1 VLVVRSTRVVLPEGE
16 HPASIFIAGDVIDRI
31 AGYGSP
37 APAGAVVFDAANL
50 VVSPGL
56 VDTHVHVNEPGRT
69 EWEGFDTATRAA
81 AAGGVTTIV
90 DMPLNSVPATTN
102 VRALHAKVEA
112 AVAQSHVDVGFW
124 GGVVPGND
132 AELDGLVD
140 AGVRG
145 FKCFLVPSGIDEF
158 LPVDEAELRRALPVL
173 ARRRMPLLVH
183 AELPHLAG
191 GGVRSGECAA
201 AAGGSPRSATLP
213 PQPYATYLAT
223 RPPVMEREAIRLVI
237 RLASEFGV
245 ATHIVHVSSAEGVEA
260 IAGAKARR
268 VPVTAETCP
277 HYLTFAAEEIPDGA
291 TELKCAP
298 PIRSAS
304 HRDALW
310 NGLASG
316 ALDLVAS
323 DHSPSPPAM
332 KTPGDFTRAWGGI
345 PSLELA
351 LAAVW
356 TGARARGAAAADLAR
371 WLSAAPAA
379 LAGLTHRKGR
389 IEAGL
394 DADLVVW
401 DPDTS
406 FVVNPER
413 LQQRHKATPYGG
425 RRLFGVVHTTF
436 VRGGRVWEQQRL
448 ARAHG
453 GKLL

>member
-1 VLVVRSTRVVLPEGE
+1 
-16 HPASIFIAGDVIDRI
+16 
-31 AGYGSP
+31 
-37 APAGAVVFDAANL
+37 
-50 VVSPGL
+50 
-56 VDTHVHVNEPGRT
+56 
-69 EWEGFDTATRAA
+69 
-81 AAGGVTTIV
+81 
-90 DMPLNSVPATTN
+90 
-102 VRALHAKVEA
+102 
-112 AVAQSHVDVGFW
+112 
-124 GGVVPGND
+124 
-132 AELDGLVD
+132 
-140 AGVRG
+140 
-145 FKCFLVPSGIDEF
+145 
-158 LPVDEAELRRALPVL
+158 
-173 ARRRMPLLVH
+173 
-183 AELPHLAG
+183 
-191 GGVRSGECAA
+191 
-201 AAGGSPRSATLP
+201 
-213 PQPYATYLAT
+213 
-223 RPPVMEREAIRLVI
+223 MEREAIRLMI

-245 ATHIVHVSSAEGVEA
+245 TIHIVHVSSAEGVEA
-260 IAGAKARR
+260 IAGAKAGR

-277 HYLTFAAEEIPDGA
+277 HYLTFAAGEIPDGA
-291 TELKCAP
+291 TEFKCAP

-310 NGLASG
+310 DGLASG

-323 DHSPSPPAM
+323 DHSPSLPAM
-332 KTPGDFTRAWGGI
+332 KPPGDFTRAWGGI
-345 PSLELA
+345 PSLELS

-356 TGARARGAAAADLAR
+356 TGARARGAAATDLAR

-413 LQQRHKATPYGG
+413 LQQRHKATPYLG

-436 VRGGRVWEQQRL
+436 VRGGRVWEKQRL